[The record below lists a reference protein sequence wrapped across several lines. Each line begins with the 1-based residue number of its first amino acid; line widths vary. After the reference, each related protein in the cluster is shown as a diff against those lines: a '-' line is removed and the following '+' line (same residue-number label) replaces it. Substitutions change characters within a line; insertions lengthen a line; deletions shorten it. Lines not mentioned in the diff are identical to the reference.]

1 MVPTNCLKLHV
12 MKNYLYFSL
21 MIAAMLCSGTTLV
34 SCSDDDEPGKT
45 PAPKIISEMTSETVT
60 ITAVGNG
67 VVKLY
72 NKQSMEEVENPITYA
87 RDFIDYTVTLAAT
100 AKAPGKSISN
110 TTVRE
115 VIITKSDKP
124 KLIHAYSIIDS
135 ENDSTFFEFDF
146 NLYKGTGTIGVHK
159 AVFADTD
166 GSSSE
171 KRFVFNTDVTFDQ
184 NTGTYSCSGNNISPR
199 FKSGSNYVTLEGYTV
214 TNFSCSVCIKD
225 LTYKIMFDCH
235 GKHFDYSGGISKRY
249 PVIFHIGN

>member
-1 MVPTNCLKLHV
+1 

-21 MIAAMLCSGTTLV
+21 MIAAMFCTGTTLV

-72 NKQSMEEVENPITYA
+72 NKQSMEEVENPITYL
-87 RDFIDYTVTLAAT
+87 RDFIDYTITFAAT
-100 AKAPGKSISN
+100 AKSPGKAISN

-124 KLIHAYSIIDS
+124 KLIHAYSVIDS
-135 ENDSTFFEFDF
+135 ESDSTFFEFDF
-146 NLYKGTGTIGVHK
+146 NLNKATGTIGVYK
-159 AVFADTD
+159 AVFPDN
-166 GSSSE
+166 SSSE
-171 KRFVFNTDVTFDQ
+171 RRFAFDTNVTFDQ
-184 NTGTYSCSGNNISPR
+184 NTGTYSCSGDNITPR
-199 FKSGSNYVTLEGYTV
+199 FKSGGNYVALDGYTV

-225 LTYKIMFDCH
+225 LTYKIVFDCH

-249 PVIFHIGN
+249 PITLHLGY

>member
-1 MVPTNCLKLHV
+1 
-12 MKNYLYFSL
+12 
-21 MIAAMLCSGTTLV
+21 MIVAMLGSSTMLV

-45 PAPKIISEMTSETVT
+45 PAPEIISEMTSETVT

-72 NKQSMEEVENPITYA
+72 NKLSMEEVENPITYA

-100 AKAPGKSISN
+100 AKAPGKTISN

-115 VIITKSDKP
+115 VVITRSDKP
-124 KLIHAYSIIDS
+124 KLIHAYSVIDS

-146 NLYKGTGTIGVHK
+146 DLYKGTGTIGVHK
-159 AVFADTD
+159 ALFADSD
-166 GSSSE
+166 GSE
-171 KRFVFNTDVTFDQ
+171 KRFVFNTNVTFDQ
-184 NTGTYSCSGNNISPR
+184 NTGTYSCSGDNITPR
-199 FKSGSNYVTLEGYTV
+199 FKSGNNYVTLEGYTV

-249 PVIFHIGN
+249 PVTIHFSN

>member
-1 MVPTNCLKLHV
+1 
-12 MKNYLYFSL
+12 MKNFLSFSL
-21 MIAAMLCSGTTLV
+21 MIAAMLCSGALFV

-72 NKQSMEEVENPITYA
+72 NKLTMEEVENPISYG

-100 AKAPGKSISN
+100 AQAPGKSISN

-124 KLIHAYSIIDS
+124 KLIHAYSVIDS
-135 ENDSTFFEFDF
+135 ESDSTFFEFDF
-146 NLYKGTGTIGVHK
+146 NLNKATGTIGVHK
-159 AVFADTD
+159 AVFTDTN

-171 KRFVFNTDVTFDQ
+171 KRFAFDTDVTFDQ
-184 NTGTYSCSGNNISPR
+184 STGTYGCNGDNITPR
-199 FKSGSNYVTLEGYTV
+199 FKSGGSYVTLDGYTV

-225 LTYKIMFDCH
+225 LSYKIVFDCH

-249 PVIFHIGN
+249 PVTLHFSN